1 MPSPSAFAMKL
12 AAVAEEQHR
21 KFQFTNEAD
30 KKLCDQIKKW
40 TRDIGFAFSS
50 CTKVAWSAVF
60 ISWCVKRAGA
70 TSAEFQF
77 AMAHSVFV
85 QRAIQNAQ
93 SGTGVFQGFD
103 ISQRRPEVGD
113 IIQHNRGGARRNFA
127 FASRNRNYTS
137 HSVIVIEVGSDSQ
150 GGFAFCIGGNES
162 DSVRRTTVR
171 LDASGFIRQRP
182 QNSFIAIV
190 KNLK

>member
-1 MPSPSAFAMKL
+1 MPSTFAKR
-12 AAVAEEQHR
+12 VATIAQEQHT

-30 KKLCDQIKKW
+30 PALCKQIEKW
-40 TRDIGFAFSS
+40 TKDIGFGFTS
-50 CTKVAWSAVF
+50 CTKVPWSAVF
-60 ISWCVKRAGA
+60 VSWCFKQAGA
-70 TSAEFQF
+70 TKAEFDF

-85 QRAIQNAQ
+85 HKAIQNAAA
-93 SGTGVFQGFD
+93 GVGVFQGFD
-103 ISQRRPEVGD
+103 ISQRRPDVGD
-113 IIQHNRGGARRNFA
+113 IIQHNRGGANRNFK
-127 FASRNRNYTS
+127 FASKNKNYTS
-137 HSVIVIEVGSDSQ
+137 HSIIVVEVGQDSQ

-171 LDASGFIRQRP
+171 LDANGFIKQRT